1 MVRCGDADVD
11 GILANHGLTPRSDG
25 YSLLELE
32 RFATARGWQC
42 SVEPV
47 SGRPAGEKPKKR
59 FRAMVLAPSDTRPHL
74 WRGRVLGMRQTRAT
88 GSSDTGALALAVA
101 RMLRATATEDEG

>member
-1 MVRCGDADVD
+1 MPQYVDADVD
-11 GILANHGLTPRSDG
+11 RILASHGLAPRADG

-32 RFATARGWQC
+32 RFATTRGWQW

-47 SGRPAGEKPKKR
+47 SAHPAGGKPQKR
-59 FRAMVLAPSDTRPHL
+59 FRALVLVSGDTRLHL

-101 RMLRATATEDEG
+101 RMLGATTEDEG